1 MDSEPHSHDTRI
13 TVRDLQ
19 RNAAA
24 VLVRLEQGETFTV
37 TRHGRTVARIVPP
50 DPAEE
55 AVNQAVADGLIDLTE
70 LSRARTA
77 AQTARVR
84 TAPSTAADVPLTQAL
99 EELRDAQGGGE
110 GR

>member
-1 MDSEPHSHDTRI
+1 MEAHEDDIKI

-24 VLVRLEQGETFTV
+24 VLKRLEHGETISV
-37 TRHGRTVARIVPP
+37 TRHGRTVARIIPP

-55 AVNQAVADGLIDLTE
+55 AINQAVSDGLIDLTE

-77 AQTARVR
+77 AQTARIR
-84 TAPSTAADVPLTQAL
+84 TAPSAPGETPLSQTL
-99 EELRDAQGGGE
+99 TELRDE
-110 GR
+110 DSDR

>member
-1 MDSEPHSHDTRI
+1 MESDEREVKI

-24 VLVRLEQGETFTV
+24 VIKRLEHGETITV

-55 AVNQAVADGLIDLTE
+55 AINQAVADGLIDLTE

-77 AQTARVR
+77 AQTARIK
-84 TAPSTAADVPLTQAL
+84 TTPPAPGESSPSQAL
-99 EELRDAQGGGE
+99 AELRDEDAD
-110 GR
+110 R

>member
-1 MDSEPHSHDTRI
+1 MGNEDHDRDTRI

-24 VLVRLEQGETFTV
+24 VLVRLEHGETFTV

-55 AVNQAVADGLIDLTE
+55 TVNQAVADGLIDLTE

-77 AQTARVR
+77 AQTARIR
-84 TAPSTAADVPLTQAL
+84 TAPSAVGDLPLARAL
-99 EELRDAQGGGE
+99 EELRDDQDGGDGH
-110 GR
+110 

>member
-1 MDSEPHSHDTRI
+1 MSTEGQQDTRI

-24 VLVRLEQGETFTV
+24 VLMRLEHGETFTV

-55 AVNQAVADGLIDLTE
+55 AVNRAVADGLIDLPE

-77 AQTARVR
+77 AQTARIR
-84 TAPSTAADVPLTQAL
+84 TAAATPGDPSLCQVLDD
-99 EELRDAQGGGE
+99 LRNDE
-110 GR
+110 GTGQ

>member
-1 MDSEPHSHDTRI
+1 MCDMEAHEDDIKI

-24 VLVRLEQGETFTV
+24 VLKRLEHGETISV

-55 AVNQAVADGLIDLTE
+55 AINQAVADGLIDLTE
-70 LSRARTA
+70 LSRARSA
-77 AQTARVR
+77 AQTARIR
-84 TAPSTAADVPLTQAL
+84 TAPSSPGETPLSQTLA
-99 EELRDAQGGGE
+99 ELRDE
-110 GR
+110 DSDR

>member
-1 MDSEPHSHDTRI
+1 M
-13 TVRDLQ
+13 
-19 RNAAA
+19 
-24 VLVRLEQGETFTV
+24 RLEHGETFTV

-77 AQTARVR
+77 AQTARIR
-84 TAPSTAADVPLTQAL
+84 TAPATAADVPLTQSL
-99 EELRDAQGGGE
+99 EELREAQDCGE